1 VCFTPTLTHDY
12 VPIFSSMGHSPI
24 KIRGGFS
31 YYVSN
36 EQLEAYAKLTPYERL
51 KWVDEMRLFTLL
63 ARTPET
69 AERQERLRRGETIVP
84 E

>member
-1 VCFTPTLTHDY
+1 MTQDKEP
-12 VPIFSSMGHSPI
+12 
-24 KIRGGFS
+24 GGFG
-31 YYVSN
+31 YDVSD
-36 EQLEAYAKLTPYERL
+36 EQLEAFAKLTPIERL
-51 KWVDEMRLFTLL
+51 QWADEARLFTLM